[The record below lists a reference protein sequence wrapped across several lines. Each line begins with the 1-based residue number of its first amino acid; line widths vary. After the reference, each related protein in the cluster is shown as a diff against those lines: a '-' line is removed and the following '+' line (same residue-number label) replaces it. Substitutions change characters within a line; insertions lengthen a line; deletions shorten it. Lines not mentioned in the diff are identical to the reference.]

1 MPQFLCRYQRI
12 YTCINIYIYMI
23 PVPGPVAP
31 PPMVWS
37 PTRCT
42 PDLTFRRCLQ
52 TQPAIACYLLR
63 LVDVKP
69 CLWAIRKHL
78 GSPIPYLQ
86 AFRSI
91 YYPTSCYQYIIY
103 LLPACRYI
111 HGFLPISYLVY
122 GANNTHIHRGRGA
135 NHTLRTGLTSTGGT
149 HIHRG
154 GGATIQYLQHPHP
167 QGGRENHD
175 HGGGEGGAPNL
186 EHIYTHTHI
195 NQVPI
200 IQFLSTCIY

>member
-1 MPQFLCRYQRI
+1 MVFKKTRNHKKWFLMRI
-12 YTCINIYIYMI
+12 ESILFHFIYLYMI

-42 PDLTFRRCLQ
+42 PDLTFTRCLQ

-63 LVDVKP
+63 LGDVKP

-91 YYPTSCYQYIIY
+91 YA
-103 LLPACRYI
+103 LLP
-111 HGFLPISYLVY
+111 L
-122 GANNTHIHRGRGA
+122 
-135 NHTLRTGLTSTGGT
+135 LRTHTST
-149 HIHRG
+149 R
-154 GGATIQYLQHPHP
+154 LLPP
-167 QGGRENHD
+167 QVL
-175 HGGGEGGAPNL
+175 GEGKTMT
-186 EHIYTHTHI
+186 IYMNDTVYTY
-195 NQVPI
+195 VV
-200 IQFLSTCIY
+200 TM

>member
-1 MPQFLCRYQRI
+1 MHLYI
-12 YTCINIYIYMI
+12 IYMI

-63 LVDVKP
+63 LGDVKP

-111 HGFLPISYLVY
+111 HGFLPIYYLVY

-175 HGGGEGGAPNL
+175 HGRGGPEPGSYIIICLHNL
-186 EHIYTHTHI
+186 
-195 NQVPI
+195 
-200 IQFLSTCIY
+200 

>member
-1 MPQFLCRYQRI
+1 MNIFNIYIMRI
-12 YTCINIYIYMI
+12 HNCEYLRCISSYIFNYSRLDKGSNIYIYII

-42 PDLTFRRCLQ
+42 PDLTFTRCLQ

-63 LVDVKP
+63 LGDVKP

-91 YYPTSCYQYIIY
+91 YA
-103 LLPACRYI
+103 LLPLLRT
-111 HGFLPISYLVY
+111 HTSTRLLPPPFLPCQRATYVPDQGIESDSVAL
-122 GANNTHIHRGRGA
+122 NDIRSR
-135 NHTLRTGLTSTGGT
+135 LTS
-149 HIHRG
+149 
-154 GGATIQYLQHPHP
+154 
-167 QGGRENHD
+167 
-175 HGGGEGGAPNL
+175 
-186 EHIYTHTHI
+186 
-195 NQVPI
+195 
-200 IQFLSTCIY
+200 ST